1 VKGRKLNMTNLNQDW
16 PVFVVLGLFAFFIIY
31 VIIKGNQAEKE
42 KKEFLPQDKVN
53 K

>member
-1 VKGRKLNMTNLNQDW
+1 MNNLSQDW
-16 PVFVVLGLFAFFIIY
+16 PVFAMLGLFVSFVIY

-42 KKEFLPQDKVN
+42 KKEARPQDKVN